1 MSQALNEFVLRAGEI
16 RNDLSFLEQAYEL
29 RPRIYLVLDF
39 EKRGQALEMARRFGE
54 TVGSQPASVC
64 GPMLVRLIASFERY
78 LRMLMQETVESWA
91 KKAGHFDNLPEGLAD
106 RNLVMSGRFIGN
118 SDSPRDY
125 MALDMDALV
134 DNLVTCRAG
143 KAEFKLN
150 SGVFMDL
157 IYGVTS
163 EVIEKSLRTVRI
175 NNWINVVGA
184 DRTLQTILDV
194 DRVPDATKAVTTRLK
209 KLSRWRN
216 NWAHGGDD
224 EVSLTFT
231 EVNEELEFVVAFSS
245 ALDSAVTKQIQTARL
260 P

>member
-1 MSQALNEFVLRAGEI
+1 MSQAFNQFVLRAEEL
-16 RNDLSFLEQAYEL
+16 RNDLSFLERAFEL

-39 EKRGQALEMARRFGE
+39 EKRGEALEMARKFGE
-54 TVGSQPASVC
+54 TVDNRPASFY
-64 GPMLVRLIASFERY
+64 GPMLVRLIASFERF
-78 LRMLMQETVESWA
+78 LRMLMQETVESWV
-91 KKAGHFDNLPEGLAD
+91 KKAQHFDRLPEGLAE
-106 RNLVMSGRFIGN
+106 RNLVLSGRFIGN

-125 MALDMDALV
+125 MALDMNVMV

-143 KAEFKLN
+143 TAEFRLN

-163 EVIEKSLRTVRI
+163 EVIEKSLKTVRI
-175 NNWINVVGA
+175 NNWMNIVGA
-184 DRTLQTILDV
+184 DKTLQARLGV
-194 DRVPDATKAVTTRLK
+194 DRVPDATRATTARLK

-231 EVNEELEFVVAFSS
+231 EVNDELEFVIAFSR
-245 ALDSAVTKQIQTARL
+245 ALDSAVAKLIQTARL